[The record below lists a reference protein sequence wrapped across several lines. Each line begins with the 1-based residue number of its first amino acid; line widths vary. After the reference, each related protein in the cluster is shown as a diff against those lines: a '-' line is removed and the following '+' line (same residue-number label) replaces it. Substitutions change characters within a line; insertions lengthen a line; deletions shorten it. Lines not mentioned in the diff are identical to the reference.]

1 MKICKFNKGGCKERS
16 PSVGVTC
23 TEYNHPQDQAS
34 NKADKLH
41 GLLHEE
47 GLSDFLDSINI
58 KLDMRLSTFACLF
71 EG

>member
-34 NKADKLH
+34 NKTDNLH
-41 GLLHEE
+41 GVLHEE
-47 GLSDFLDSINI
+47 GLSDFLDSI
-58 KLDMRLSTFACLF
+58 KYQTGHEVKYFCMFV
-71 EG
+71 